1 MIPNLSYVLKL
12 YKNPVDAKSTLIRST
27 SIACLEMFFSFP
39 IIRPPSGISP
49 SVYNLLWFLP
59 KDPANTL
66 KATVSVCS
74 SILLANSVWL
84 LDESKLCQLTKP
96 QFEYDEI
103 VPPILKSGSLLTKAY
118 ELFLILPARSWIFK
132 ILPAR
137 PQIWNILPP
146 WNRAGKILKF
156 SKNCWPELKPRRS
169 ILDAMDLL

>member
-66 KATVSVCS
+66 KATVSVCC
-74 SILLANSVWL
+74 SILLTNSVWS

-103 VPPILKSGSLLTKAY
+103 VPPILKSACWQGL
-118 ELFLILPARSWIFK
+118 ELFLILPARSTEDPEFSNSF
-132 ILPAR
+132 L
-137 PQIWNILPP
+137 QD
-146 WNRAGKILKF
+146 LKF
-156 SKNCWPELKPRRS
+156 EISYGLEIVPERS
-169 ILDAMDLL
+169 WNFPNIAGQI

>member
-27 SIACLEMFFSFP
+27 SIASLEMFFSFP

-74 SILLANSVWL
+74 SILLANSVWS

-118 ELFLILPARSWIFK
+118 ELFLILPTRSWPTISLIVQHWIGSAPLFRTLRVNH
-132 ILPAR
+132 IEL
-137 PQIWNILPP
+137 
-146 WNRAGKILKF
+146 LKCF
-156 SKNCWPELKPRRS
+156 YCLKDICPGS
-169 ILDAMDLL
+169 